1 MVYDR
6 AATGGPRAR
15 PVAPHYSRRVS
26 DLLQR
31 AVDLAVAAAGG
42 EGGPFGAIVARGDEI
57 LAEGTNR
64 VTLDHDPTAH
74 AEVVAIRA
82 ACARVGEFRL
92 EGCVLYTS
100 CEPCPMCLAAT
111 WWARIERVE
120 FAATRDDAAAAGFD
134 DSALYAEVAA
144 PLERRGLPI
153 TRGDVSDAGAP
164 FAAWAANPD
173 RVPY

>member
-1 MVYDR
+1 M
-6 AATGGPRAR
+6 
-15 PVAPHYSRRVS
+15 S

-31 AVDLAVAAAGG
+31 AVDLAVEAADGA
-42 EGGPFGAIVARGDEI
+42 GGPFGAIVARGDDV

-64 VTLDHDPTAH
+64 VTRDGDPTAH
-74 AEVVAIRA
+74 AEIVAIRA
-82 ACARVGEFRL
+82 ACARLESFRL
-92 EGCVLYTS
+92 DGCVLYSS

-111 WWARIERVE
+111 WWARVERVV
-120 FAATRDDAAAAGFD
+120 FAATRDDAARAGFD

-153 TRGDVSDAGAP
+153 TRGDVTDARAP
-164 FAAWAANPD
+164 FDAWAANPN